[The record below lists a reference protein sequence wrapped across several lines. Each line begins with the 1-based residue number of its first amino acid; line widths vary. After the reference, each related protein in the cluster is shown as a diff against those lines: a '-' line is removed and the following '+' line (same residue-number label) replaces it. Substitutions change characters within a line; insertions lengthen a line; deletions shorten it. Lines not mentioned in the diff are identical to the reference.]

1 MANLASTKHALLL
14 SFLAGLVGASGCD
27 DQDGPLPEDLEM
39 EESLSDFDMEES
51 LSDLDAA
58 DAETPELPD
67 GASDFDDGEN
77 AVFTSSPLSRK
88 GNTIAS
94 ADLNADGTS
103 ELYTAFYSP
112 VHGAAIYKGT
122 KSSPTQVRIFGPS
135 SNIRVTHMAG
145 GDANDDGTDEL
156 YVALEQEISGDFTS
170 ALFKMDENGS
180 MTTVLGYSNLGI
192 TALADGDGDGA
203 AGNELYSAYVDDQ
216 GYGSIYKSQTGNTRG
231 GWIDGAADTTVVA
244 LATADFTG
252 VGPEELC
259 IAYQDEDATTIVAG
273 GDRFY
278 NSIGPIWTVTAMD
291 AGDVDADGDEELYI
305 AFRHSNGQS
314 AIYRSDWGQVLNGVE
329 YGPSAYWDVA
339 SIQVANLDADA
350 TGEIVTG
357 MNHSSGVSAMYLSET
372 GALPGTRIYG
382 FSSVWKL

>member
-1 MANLASTKHALLL
+1 
-14 SFLAGLVGASGCD
+14 
-27 DQDGPLPEDLEM
+27 M

-51 LSDLDAA
+51 LSDVDAE
-58 DAETPELPD
+58 DAETPELPE

-94 ADLNADGTS
+94 ADLNADGTN

-135 SNIRVTHMAG
+135 SNMRVTHMAG

-156 YVALEQEISGDFTS
+156 YVALEQEMSGDFTS
-170 ALFKMDENGS
+170 ALFKMDESGS
-180 MTTVLGYSNLGI
+180 MTTVLGFADLGI
-192 TALADGDGDGA
+192 TALAVGNGDGS

-216 GYGSIYKSQTGNTRG
+216 GYGTIYESQTGNNRG
-231 GWIDGAADTTVVA
+231 SLTHEAADTTVVA
-244 LATADFTG
+244 LATAAFTG
-252 VGPEELC
+252 PGSEELC
-259 IAYQDEDATTIVAG
+259 IAYQDEHATTIVAG
-273 GDRFY
+273 VDRFY
-278 NSIGPIWTVTAMD
+278 NSNGPIWTVTAMD
-291 AGDVDADGDEELYI
+291 AGDVDANGNDELYI

-314 AIYRSDWGQVLNGVE
+314 AIYRSDWGQALNSLE

-357 MNHSSGVSAMYLSET
+357 MNHSSAGSAMYLSET
-372 GALPGTRIYG
+372 GSLPGARIYG
-382 FSSVWKL
+382 LSSVWEL